1 MSSTYS
7 TPLPSS
13 SLGMCTPVDLS
24 IMDHRMESMAAVAG
38 LMSARYYRLRE

>member
-1 MSSTYS
+1 MSSTHS

-24 IMDHRMESMAAVAG
+24 IMLHRMESMAAAAG
-38 LMSARYYRLRE
+38 FMSEEYWRLRE